1 MTVSFCGKLQTN
13 VGETTNRG
21 SNAASDT
28 VRRYQNTCWPLTLS
42 WTKLQPV
49 LFHYV
54 CQKHLATF
62 VSQWFVSQWFGQQT
76 LSQQMVVAATASP
89 AAFLGM
95 YLMSGLAAAATAIYA
110 PVDSALVGATDR
122 GGQRGIFPGC
132 KWVIVHPSKA
142 CKSHQIT
149 KTLDTS
155 GQ

>member
-76 LSQQMVVAATASP
+76 LSQQMVRIRMISK
-89 AAFLGM
+89 FYDGHLGE
-95 YLMSGLAAAATAIYA
+95 
-110 PVDSALVGATDR
+110 
-122 GGQRGIFPGC
+122 
-132 KWVIVHPSKA
+132 VIGSSPSKQRIQ
-142 CKSHQIT
+142 HHLQIIGGVRQDVFWIHRSCS
-149 KTLDTS
+149 TLQLAWRNSYGNHKKKRIAT
-155 GQ
+155 